1 MTAATPPMGVPIRA
15 FFAVALD
22 AGSRAAVARVA
33 DALRASPGGDR
44 VRWVRH
50 ESYHVTL
57 RFLGEVD
64 ADRIESIVACVA
76 EQTAAIEPFVLELGG
91 VQLFPSRRR
100 PQFVVLDVGPAEA
113 LSELAFAVEQGVVAA
128 GFGAEPR
135 PFRAHLTLGRI
146 RGRKFPA
153 VTGTVTAAGEGGA
166 VTEAVLFR
174 SELHRSGA
182 RYTPV
187 ARTSLGSLSPGSPL
201 VTQTDRALDGSISL
215 RLPGG

>member
-1 MTAATPPMGVPIRA
+1 MTATTPPTSIPIRA
-15 FFAVALD
+15 FFAVDLD
-22 AGSRAAVARVA
+22 AGSRAAVACVA

-57 RFLGEVD
+57 RFLGEID
-64 ADRIESIVACVA
+64 ADRIESIVSCVS
-76 EQTAAIEPFVLELGG
+76 EQTAAIEPFSLELGG

-100 PQFVVLDVGPAEA
+100 PQFVVLDVGPVEP
-113 LSELAFAVEQGVVAA
+113 LSELAAAVERGAVAA

-146 RGRKFPA
+146 RGRKTPV
-153 VTGTVTAAGEGGA
+153 VTGVVTAAGETGA

-187 ARTSLGSLSPGSPL
+187 ARTSLGSQNPGSPL
-201 VTQTDRALDGSISL
+201 VTQTDRAMDRSISF